1 MVCMAAVPARMV
13 CMAARTAHAWASI
26 VMPACT
32 TCKRSGCGVSCCC
45 SWTRGWGTTCKR
57 RPGPQA
63 DERAR
68 GPATCSLEAAFGARR
83 RKGGQGG
90 KASPTFSQPFWA
102 KHHTHLRICM
112 WHQRITSS
120 ALGQLAFCSP
130 CSSTCTPHAQHSS
143 CPSLPV
149 DPAGSGQPERP
160 MHAPA
165 CRHAYQ
171 ACTALCWG
179 PAQGAH
185 GAHGARKEGELAAC
199 FNGLGPHLAVTS
211 SWHCRVSDGDLLHV
225 RQRQLQGPTRQRP
238 RLPVGTCIP

>member
-120 ALGQLAFCSP
+120 ALGPARFLQSLLKHMH
-130 CSSTCTPHAQHSS
+130 STCTAQQLPLAPCRS
-143 CPSLPV
+143 CRQRS
-149 DPAGSGQPERP
+149 AREA
-160 MHAPA
+160 H
-165 CRHAYQ
+165 
-171 ACTALCWG
+171 ACTCVPPCVSGMRRPLLG
-179 PAQGAH
+179 PRTRGTRGTQ
-185 GAHGARKEGELAAC
+185 EGMLAAC

-211 SWHCRVSDGDLLHV
+211 SWHYRVSNSVDLLHV